1 MWPFKKKKV
10 LSVENQK
17 RELLFECVVKKNTCP
32 DCEAKGQWL
41 VGPRGGIAQNIK
53 CANCGSRFNVT
64 FFSADRI

>member
-17 RELLFECVVKKNTCP
+17 RKSLFECVVKKNTCP
-32 DCEAKGQWL
+32 DCKVKGQWL
-41 VGPRGGIAQNIK
+41 GGPCGGLAQNIK

-64 FFSADRI
+64 FFCADRV